1 MLIICSTLHVS
12 FKNLEEEAANPMS
25 ILNRRGVGRKADM
38 DTILSNIKP
47 VLEDLER
54 MVSKYSSLGKT
65 EKRKWDRLRFGA
77 EDLDNIRGKLTF
89 HTSVIDLFMNNLSAG
104 SLAKIETALEEIII
118 EIRAGRRAKTVLS
131 VQDEGTESA
140 TAWKELETDLLDSGI
155 TKKDIEKHKD
165 AIRSY
170 IKTLMVEETEDSSLS
185 ARGSGSLSIANFVEG
200 GQDPIDNENWD
211 SISQRGSLEK
221 DHEQE
226 SLSTTIAA
234 SPLAGAD
241 ATEIQDATSPKSP
254 TEIVDLVAAKDSM
267 TVAPSLL
274 HQSAQSLQSSRN
286 LWSRPLDSPRLSR
299 LRKPSESG
307 VASQEGSEPSNASK
321 RSLSQGVASE
331 PLLEPKPKVSSIQRP
346 LSSSGKPRPSY
357 GSQTYLP
364 QNPLPTY
371 IRSRSEGSRHLDIV
385 ERMLEKVTDDKAK
398 DHDGQMALRV
408 AANNGHKAVV
418 KLPPKESDGDATERS
433 PSYLVRYEAS
443 DKDHDQDEKT
453 TKAGIGKGEATEVEL
468 TSKIAVVEASR
479 VGLRGRVLEDEDDVA
494 TIFPLLSNT
503 LQVPNPNRSSDG
515 AEQSSPTLPHLDA
528 VPSHI
533 AQNEMAAQL
542 LLQNGFDV
550 KQKDLDKEKALC
562 WAATSG
568 HKAVVKLLLEK
579 GADIEAKV
587 KGGGA
592 ALHCAT
598 LEGHEAVV
606 RLLLEKGADIEAK
619 TNDGWT
625 AMYRAAFCGHEV
637 VARLLLEKGAD
648 IEAKTNDGW
657 TAMHRAA
664 KEGHEAVVRLLLE
677 KGVDIRAK
685 DRDGRTALHFAAKEG
700 HDTIV
705 KLLKQTQPSLFQL
718 LKLSVRRGRGG

>member
-1 MLIICSTLHVS
+1 
-12 FKNLEEEAANPMS
+12 
-25 ILNRRGVGRKADM
+25 M

-54 MVSKYSSLGKT
+54 MVSKYSSLGRT

-170 IKTLMVEETEDSSLS
+170 IKTLMLEETEDSSLS
-185 ARGSGSLSIANFVEG
+185 ARGSRSSSIANFVEG
-200 GQDPIDNENWD
+200 GKGPTDNENWD
-211 SISQRGSLEK
+211 SISQRGFLEK

-226 SLSTTIAA
+226 SLSTAIAA

-254 TEIVDLVAAKDSM
+254 TEIVDLAAAKDSI
-267 TVAPSLL
+267 TVAPSLTASVGS
-274 HQSAQSLQSSRN
+274 HR
-286 LWSRPLDSPRLSR
+286 RPLPQYHSLLQQNSTLKEKVAAGSADAPSYIRTTKHFLRPFPEPSAIEKSTVSTSR
-299 LRKPSESG
+299 FSEIESSQRPSESG

-321 RSLSQGVASE
+321 RLLSQGVASE

-346 LSSSGKPRPSY
+346 LSSSGKPRPSH
-357 GSQTYLP
+357 GSQTSLT

-385 ERMLEKVTDDKAK
+385 ERMLEKGTDDKAK
-398 DHDGQMALRV
+398 DHHGQMALRV
-408 AANNGHKAVV
+408 AASNGHKAVV
-418 KLPPKESDGDATERS
+418 KLPPKQSDGDATERS
-433 PSYLVRYEAS
+433 PGHLIRYEVS
-443 DKDHDQDEKT
+443 DKDHNQNEKT
-453 TKAGIGKGEATEVEL
+453 TKARIRKGVATEVEL
-468 TSKIAVVEASR
+468 TGEMAVVEASR
-479 VGLRGRVLEDEDDVA
+479 VGLSGRVLEDEDDIA
-494 TIFPLLSNT
+494 TILPLLSNT
-503 LQVPNPNRSSDG
+503 LQAPNPNRSSDG
-515 AEQSSPTLPHLDA
+515 AEQRSPTLPHSDA
-528 VPSHI
+528 VQSRI

-542 LLQNGFDV
+542 LLQNGFDI

-568 HKAVVKLLLEK
+568 HEAVVELLLEK
-579 GADIEAKV
+579 
-587 KGGGA
+587 
-592 ALHCAT
+592 
-598 LEGHEAVV
+598 
-606 RLLLEKGADIEAK
+606 
-619 TNDGWT
+619 
-625 AMYRAAFCGHEV
+625 
-637 VARLLLEKGAD
+637 
-648 IEAKTNDGW
+648 
-657 TAMHRAA
+657 
-664 KEGHEAVVRLLLE
+664 
-677 KGVDIRAK
+677 
-685 DRDGRTALHFAAKEG
+685 
-700 HDTIV
+700 
-705 KLLKQTQPSLFQL
+705 
-718 LKLSVRRGRGG
+718 